1 MLEARSHPLGPLALT
16 LLALGLVPGVAQA
29 ANGLR
34 PRTGATFT
42 DVPCVQTVTRGD
54 VVHFDYA
61 VPFDDTELT
70 ADELPDS
77 RQMQML
83 AFAEQRFDFAF
94 PVWINQADFD
104 RAEANGD
111 VTREFGPE
119 DTLETSTRWP
129 AGTWLR
135 ITPDD
140 ARVPITLEQAAMG
153 FDWDTAA
160 ATPGTWLVAV
170 YTWEPENNLWSPR
183 FGAVRVEAPGDPES
197 AGPTVFLPREDGLLA
212 DRAEPL
218 VLTGCVE
225 APAGSTLTAS
235 WGTIVGVDEPEW
247 VPFLEDEPVES
258 GALSLEFMA
267 PAETG
272 STVKLRLEITDP
284 AGRTYVA
291 YSPTPIGVV
300 GTAPPAEDGGEGCEC
315 ASESRDRRGS
325 LAGLAVVV
333 LMLGARR
340 RSVTGKGRAARCA
353 R

>member
-1 MLEARSHPLGPLALT
+1 MLGLF
-16 LLALGLVPGVAQA
+16 ALGLAPAQAQA

-34 PRTGATFT
+34 PRTPALFT
-42 DVPCVQTVTRGD
+42 GVPCLQTVTRGD
-54 VVHFDYA
+54 VVHFDYS
-61 VPFDDTELT
+61 VPFEDTELT

-77 RQMQML
+77 RRMQMF
-83 AFAEQRFDFAF
+83 AFAKQRFDFAF
-94 PVWINQADFD
+94 PVWITQAEFD
-104 RAEANGD
+104 RADANGD

-129 AGTWLR
+129 ADTWLR

-140 ARVPITLEQAAMG
+140 ARVPITFEQAAMG
-153 FDWDTAA
+153 FSWDTAA

-183 FGAVRVEAPGDPES
+183 FGAVRIEAPGDPES

-235 WGTIVGVDEPEW
+235 WGTIEGIDEPEW

-258 GALSLEFMA
+258 GELSLDFQA
-267 PAETG
+267 PAEAG

-291 YSPTPIGVV
+291 YTPTPIGVY
-300 GTAPPAEDGGEGCEC
+300 GMAPPDDGDGSGEGCGC
-315 ASESRDRRGS
+315 ASEPGERRGA

-333 LMLGARR
+333 VLFGSRR
-340 RSVTGKGRAARCA
+340 RRAASRTL